1 VPASVPAPASQAA
14 GLSLIELFAEA
25 SIDGNIVRFPRK
37 LDAADYRHVDA
48 ALTALGGAWNQKVT
62 GHVFWQ
68 DPTGLIE
75 SVIETGTY
83 DRPERAEN
91 FGFFQRR
98 LRWQGHLFRRRNW
111 RRE

>member
-48 ALTALGGAWNQKVT
+48 ALTALGGAWNRKVT